1 MSEEMVNIKNYVK
14 MLDDDD
20 SSIRRKAVER
30 LGKSI
35 MHEAVTDIAKALMDD
50 NKGVQQAA
58 ADALINIGGK
68 DVVKSVMP
76 LLWDDSPARRNLA
89 IEVLEVVGGEG
100 EDLLVGIMNDNDPD
114 VRKFVVDVLG
124 VVGDEEVVDPLISS
138 LKDKNPNVRAA
149 AAEALGKINDQR
161 AIDPLIEML
170 GDEDWVRFSVVE
182 TLATIGDQKVVPHLL
197 DALKNTG
204 AVQLGIIEALGRLK
218 DCDAVPHLLDLMSG
232 DDSGVRNLSMKAV
245 MEITEGEENVVADK
259 VGKDRFLQYLVE
271 SAEDV
276 NPDIKKYALKGLGTI
291 GDPMSAGVVIR
302 TAAEMDLED
311 EETIGAV
318 MGALEGIN
326 SPEAL
331 LTFLGTKDLTRVDEE
346 DEPLINVVLQV
357 LGRIG
362 NEQTAKSLSNI
373 IFKVDWP
380 VRIQIL
386 NALSQIGGEGSQ
398 DKIIAALKDK
408 NGHVRRAAVVALGN
422 IKNSKSLESLT
433 SLIENEKFPDVIDHA
448 LQSLVFIGGEAFK
461 KLEKFSLSKN
471 PYLRE
476 TACRGFGMLGEESGV
491 SYLLKSLED
500 GEWKVRKA
508 ALMSL
513 VNLGFNGDSTA
524 LQPLLEDE
532 NDQVRGAV
540 VALLSRFG
548 DERALSPLLKALHD
562 KNMMVRFR
570 AAEALGCIG
579 GDEVLKALIEV
590 INNDS
595 GPGRLGAVK
604 ALGIMRDSRA
614 AEDIRKLLSNEDDIL
629 RDVASE
635 ALNEID
641 NSLS

>member
-1 MSEEMVNIKNYVK
+1 MSEKTADISNYVK
-14 MLDDDD
+14 MLDDDN
-20 SSIRRKAVER
+20 SSIRREAVER
-30 LGKSI
+30 LVESKNP
-35 MHEAVTDIAKALMDD
+35 ATVTHIAKALMDE

-100 EDLLVGIMNDNDPD
+100 KDLIVGILNDKDPD
-114 VRKFVVDVLG
+114 VRKFAVDVLG
-124 VVGDEEVVDPLISS
+124 VVGDEEVVDSLISS
-138 LKDKNPNVRAA
+138 LKDSNPNVRAA
-149 AAEALGKINDQR
+149 TAEALGKIDDQR

-170 GDEDWVRFSVVE
+170 GDEEWVRFSVVE
-182 TLATIGDQKVVPHLL
+182 TLSTIGDKKVVPHLL

-204 AVQLGIIEALGRLK
+204 AVQYGIIEALGRLK

-232 DDSGVRNLSMKAV
+232 AESGVRNLSMKAV

-276 NPDIKKYALKGLGTI
+276 NPDVKKYALKGLGTI

-318 MGALEGIN
+318 MEALEGIN

-331 LTFLGTKDLTRVDEE
+331 LTFLGTKDLTRVEE
-346 DEPLINVVLQV
+346 DDEPLINVVLQV

-362 NEQTAKSLSNI
+362 NEKTAKSLSNI
-373 IFKVDWP
+373 IFKVHWP

-386 NALSQIGGEGSQ
+386 NALSQIGSEGSQ
-398 DKIIAALKDK
+398 DRIITAIKDK
-408 NGHVRRAAVVALGN
+408 NGRVRRAAALALGK

-433 SLIENEKFPDVIDHA
+433 SLIEKEKFPDVIEDA
-448 LQSLVFIGGEAFK
+448 LQSLVSIGGEAFQ
-461 KLEKFSLSKN
+461 KLEKFRLSKD
-471 PYLRE
+471 PHLRGI
-476 TACRGFGMLGEESGV
+476 ACRGFGMLGEESAI
-491 SYLLKSLED
+491 SSLLKSLED

-513 VNLGFNGDSTA
+513 VALGFNDSSAT
-524 LQPLLEDE
+524 LQTLLEDE
-532 NDQVRGAV
+532 NDHVRGAV
-540 VALLSRFG
+540 VALLASFG
-548 DERALSPLLKALHD
+548 DERALSPLLTALHD

-570 AAEALGCIG
+570 AAEALGGIG
-579 GDEVLKALIEV
+579 GDKVLKALIEV

-595 GPGRLGAVK
+595 GPARIGAVK
-604 ALGIMRDSRA
+604 AVGIMKDSRA
-614 AEDIRKLLSNEDDIL
+614 LEDVKKLLSSEDEIL

-635 ALNEID
+635 ALREINESI
-641 NSLS
+641 S